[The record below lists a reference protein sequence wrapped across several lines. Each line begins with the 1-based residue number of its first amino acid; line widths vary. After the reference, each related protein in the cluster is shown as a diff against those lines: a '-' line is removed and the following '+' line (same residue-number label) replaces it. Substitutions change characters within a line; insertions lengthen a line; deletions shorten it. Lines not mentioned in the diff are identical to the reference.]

1 MTSEIK
7 EAKSF
12 LSDAEE
18 SAGTSNGRVLNH
30 LAQTHALIAVAEQL
44 RIANLVQL
52 MIVSA
57 DTTCIDAI
65 YTTVQGGRWK
75 LRPGIAEALGIEES

>member
-18 SAGTSNGRVLNH
+18 SAGTSNGRVLNR

-44 RIANLVQL
+44 RIANVIQL
-52 MIVSA
+52 MNVSE
-57 DTTCIDAI
+57 DTACIDAI
-65 YTTVQGGRWK
+65 YMTAQGGGWK
-75 LRPGIAEALGIEES
+75 LRPEIAEVLGIEES